1 MNAVRYERRGRVTIV
16 TIDRP
21 DARNAVNGAVAR
33 GLDDALDRFERD
45 DDAWVGVLTGAGSA
59 FCAGVDLKVVAAGGM
74 EELWTEHGFAG
85 VVQYPRTKPLIA
97 AVDGPALAGGCE
109 IALACDLVVAS
120 KRATFGLPEVKL
132 GLIAVAGGMFRLPRA
147 MPMQVAMKAM
157 LTGEPISA
165 EAAHAYGLAVD
176 LVEPGTALDAAVELA
191 IQICANAPL
200 AVRASRRVALAALG
214 RPEQELW
221 DLSRSEGKA
230 IRQSAD
236 YREGPR
242 AFVEKRRPAWTGG

>member
-1 MNAVRYERRGRVTIV
+1 VTIV

-21 DARNAVNGAVAR
+21 DARAVNGAVAR

-59 FCAGVDLKVVAAGGM
+59 FCAGVDLKVVAAGEM
-74 EELWTEHGFAG
+74 EELRTEHGFAG
-85 VVQYPRTKPLIA
+85 VVQYPRTNPLIA

-176 LVEPGTALDAAVELA
+176 LVEPGMALDAAVELA
-191 IQICANAPL
+191 VQICANAPL

-221 DLSRSEGKA
+221 DLSRSEGEA
-230 IRQSAD
+230 IRQSPD

-242 AFVEKRRPAWTGG
+242 AFVEKRRPAWTGR